1 MVDQGQRS
9 YYERP
14 IERIYITIILKKVFH
29 MHFAWLVQF
38 NCIECIQAI
47 YTFFILDVEKGEKT
61 LQNVIFINISYGDER
76 LTIVKSYKKYVY
88 VYCQVVI

>member
-1 MVDQGQRS
+1 
-9 YYERP
+9 
-14 IERIYITIILKKVFH
+14 

-76 LTIVKSYKKYVY
+76 LTIVKSYKKICVRILSSRYIVLKY
-88 VYCQVVI
+88 WTTYFYS